1 MASYTVS
8 VGSFE
13 GPFDLL
19 LQLIARRK
27 VDIHEVSLAEITDDY
42 LAALA
47 ELEEVDLEVT
57 TEFLLVAATL
67 LELKAARLLPDETDP
82 ELEELAV
89 EARDLLYARLLDYRT
104 FSAAASWLG
113 AALVAGAGFH
123 PREVG
128 LDDDLRRL
136 RPPPELGVDAD
147 GLARLAARAFAE
159 RPSREVDVS
168 HLQPVRMTVGEAAE
182 LVASELRRAGG
193 QASFAEVTAGCRH
206 PVERIVCF
214 LAVLELYKHE
224 AVDLDQDE
232 AFGDITIAA
241 RRHDIAAAGLVV
253 DAYEGR
259 APDGDG
265 ANDGAGQAADGP
277 TAADEPVR
285 ATAGEGDDGR

>member
-1 MASYTVS
+1 MSSYTVS

-42 LAALA
+42 LVALA

-89 EARDLLYARLLDYRT
+89 EARDLLYARLLDYRA

-113 AALVAGAGFH
+113 AALVAAAGYH
-123 PREVG
+123 PREAG
-128 LDDDLRRL
+128 LDEDLRRL

-147 GLARLAARAFAE
+147 GLARIAARAFAE

-182 LVASELRRAGG
+182 LVAGELRRAGG
-193 QASFAEVTAGCRH
+193 EATFAEVTAGCRH

-224 AVDLDQDE
+224 AVDLGQDE

-241 RRHDIAAAGLVV
+241 RRLDAVHAGLVV

-259 APDGDG
+259 PADGDG
-265 ANDGAGQAADGP
+265 TPDGEAPAAEP
-277 TAADEPVR
+277 TAPAERVSAAAR
-285 ATAGEGDDGR
+285 EGDDGR

>member
-27 VDIHEVSLAEITDDY
+27 VDIHEVSLAAITDDY
-42 LAALA
+42 LAVLA

-89 EARDLLYARLLDYRT
+89 EARDLLYARLLDYRA
-104 FSAAASWLG
+104 FRAAASWLG
-113 AALVAGAGFH
+113 AALIAGAGYH

-128 LDDDLRRL
+128 LDEDLRRL
-136 RPPPELGVDAD
+136 RPPPELGVDAIS
-147 GLARLAARAFAE
+147 LAHIAARAFAE

-182 LVASELRRAGG
+182 LVAGELRRAGG
-193 QASFAEVTAGCRH
+193 AATFAEVTAGCRH

-224 AVDLDQDE
+224 AVDLGQDE
-232 AFGDITIAA
+232 AFGEIGITA
-241 RRHDIAAAGLVV
+241 RRLEAVHAGLAL
-253 DAYEGR
+253 DAYDGR
-259 APDGDG
+259 PAAGDG
-265 ANDGAGQAADGP
+265 AAVEQAAQ
-277 TAADEPVR
+277 TERVS
-285 ATAGEGDDGR
+285 ATAREGDDGR